1 MNTKFVL
8 YVEDV
13 DENVVSLKD
22 EIDTWN
28 EEKNENGRRFHLVT
42 AASYDEALD
51 CLRERRIDCALL
63 DLRVPSKQDSRAN
76 AATGNRLA
84 TNVLQSCG
92 MPMAILSGHIGDLD
106 EGLSNS
112 GLVEVFDKGEMN
124 GFRDAV
130 NWLESQWEMMHVLS
144 LARERIELSTSEVFA
159 KRIWPQWKELL
170 AVSGTDKERLATII
184 SRQFMSHAAEYLG
197 LDNPDNETWHPFE
210 NYVIPP
216 LMDDRP
222 HTGDI
227 FKFGDDFWIVL
238 TPQCDMAT
246 GKIKS
251 ILMAEC
257 TIGIL
262 NFSDHVES
270 LGDEASS
277 NKAKE
282 KANTFLR
289 NHVNQNVPASQ
300 HFLPPLPGTQE
311 PIMIQF
317 GSLKTVVRSDLE
329 ASLKSRVAS
338 VSPPFLGNLVQR
350 FGAFMSRAGQP
361 NIDVGNF

>member
-28 EEKNENGRRFHLVT
+28 EEKNEDGRRFHLVT

-51 CLRERRIDCALL
+51 RLRKRRIDCALL
-63 DLRVPSKQDSRAN
+63 DLRVPSKHDSRAD

-84 TNVLQSCG
+84 TDVLQSCG
-92 MPMAILSGHIGDLD
+92 TPMAILSGHIGDLD

-112 GLVEVFDKGEMN
+112 GPVEVFDKGEMN

-130 NWLESQWEMMHVLS
+130 NWLESQWDMMHVLS
-144 LARERIELSTSEVFA
+144 LVRERIELSTSEVFA
-159 KRIWPQWKELL
+159 KRIWPQWKKLL
-170 AVSGTDKERLATII
+170 EVSGTDEERLATII

-197 LDNPDNETWHPFE
+197 LENQDNETWHPFE
-210 NYVIPP
+210 NYVVPP
-216 LMDDRP
+216 LLDDRP

-227 FKFGDDFWIVL
+227 FELQDSRWIVL

-246 GKIKS
+246 GK
-251 ILMAEC
+251 
-257 TIGIL
+257 
-262 NFSDHVES
+262 VES
-270 LGDEASS
+270 VLLAKCTTGMEGFQGHVDAYRE
-277 NKAKE
+277 NKRAKSE
-282 KANTFLR
+282 RFLR
-289 NHVNQNVPASQ
+289 DLTNQNIRPSQ
-300 HFLPPLPGTQE
+300 HFLPPIPSE
-311 PIMIQF
+311 ADPILVEF
-317 GSLKTVVRSDLE
+317 GSLKTISRTELA
-329 ASLKSRVAS
+329 ASLGSRLAS

-361 NIDVGNF
+361 NIDLGNF